1 MAPNID
7 FFDEYTWIF
16 SGDCRQNQFSIEI
29 RDKADFEGTRKRKI
43 ILIVLLTFIIVANN
57 SCLQL
62 HIPADRWHVGVNNKN
77 LLIVVLRSHSSLI
90 DRISTSMQFD
100 GYDHGT
106 RLPSHF
112 LVYLRDILF
121 RKFRSLQ
128 NNKLQNLAHN

>member
-62 HIPADRWHVGVNNKN
+62 HIPADWWHVGVNNKN

-106 RLPSHF
+106 RLPSHL